1 MRVNRLLE
9 ITTLLLK
16 RNVIPA
22 REFAERFNVSTRTIY
37 RDVEELSSAG
47 IPVYMIK
54 GKGGG
59 ISLLDTY
66 TFNKTLLSEHE
77 SDSLLLALK
86 TLQATQYPEIDN
98 FLLKLEALFNNSAS
112 SAWVHIEFSPW
123 GSIPNEENKFI
134 EIKHAIL
141 NQKVIRFDYVDAR
154 EEKSQRQIE
163 PMQMIF
169 KSQSWY
175 LRGYCT
181 DRQDF
186 RTFRLSRIKN
196 LKVTDTGFK
205 RRDTQINQQQ
215 DEQPL
220 PKPLTR
226 IKMKFSNEVT
236 HRVYDDFD
244 DELIIKNPDGSCHVT
259 IDLVEDEWV
268 YGFILSYGCYV
279 EILEPDHIKQLITNR
294 MKKAIQLYEP
304 FV

>member
-22 REFAERFNVSTRTIY
+22 KEFAERFNVSTRTIY

-66 TFNKTLLSEHE
+66 TFNKTLVSEHE

-98 FLLKLEALFNNSAS
+98 FLVKLETLFNNAAS
-112 SAWVHIEFSPW
+112 SDWVHIEFSPW
-123 GSIPNEENKFI
+123 GSKPNEENKFI
-134 EIKHAIL
+134 EIRHAIL

-181 DRQDF
+181 DRKDF

-196 LKVTDTGFK
+196 LIVTDTSFK

-215 DEQPL
+215 DERPL

-244 DELIIKNPDGSCHVT
+244 DELIIKNSDGSCHVT
-259 IDLVEDEWV
+259 LDLVEDEWV

-279 EILEPDHIKQLITNR
+279 EILEPEHLRRLITER

-304 FV
+304 LV

>member
-98 FLLKLEALFNNSAS
+98 FLVKLETLFNNAAS
-112 SAWVHIEFSPW
+112 SDWVHIEFSPW
-123 GSIPNEENKFI
+123 GSKPNEENKFI

-220 PKPLTR
+220 PKPLTI

>member
-22 REFAERFNVSTRTIY
+22 KEFAKRFNVSTRTIY

-66 TFNKTLLSEHE
+66 TFNKALISEHE

-98 FLLKLEALFNNSAS
+98 FLVKLETLFNNSAS
-112 SAWVHIEFSPW
+112 SDWVQIEFSPW
-123 GSIPNEENKFI
+123 GSKPNEENKFI
-134 EIKHAIL
+134 EIKLAIL
-141 NQKVIRFDYVDAR
+141 KQKMIQFDYVDAK

-163 PMQMIF
+163 PMQIIF
-169 KSQSWY
+169 KSQAWY
-175 LRGYCT
+175 LCGYCI
-181 DRQDF
+181 DRHDF

-196 LKVTDTGFK
+196 LKITDISFK

-215 DEQPL
+215 SEQSL
-220 PKPLTR
+220 PKPLTK
-226 IKMKFSNEVT
+226 IKMRFSSEVI

-244 DELIIKNPDGSCHVT
+244 DELIVKNPDGSCYVT
-259 IDLVEDEWV
+259 INLVEDEWV

-279 EILEPDHIKQLITNR
+279 EILEPEHLKRLITNR
-294 MKKAIQLYEP
+294 MKKAVQLYEP
-304 FV
+304 